1 MPVTPLFPLQE
12 KDDIGKRIASEES
25 VLEQLRARLHAVLQE
40 ARVEQVA
47 LPLVGGGTLGGSG
60 ENGEGGGIRKRARE
74 GEGDGD
80 EEESEE
86 VRESRAGRG
95 REV

>member
-1 MPVTPLFPLQE
+1 MQE

-47 LPLVGGGTLGGSG
+47 LPLVGGGTLGEDGGS
-60 ENGEGGGIRKRARE
+60 RKRARE

-80 EEESEE
+80 EEETEE
-86 VRESRAGRG
+86 VRQGESGGKRS
-95 REV
+95 